1 MVKLALLMIL
11 LGGVGGAVGGV
22 VGTSL
27 GPGGTIGGG
36 LLVAAAFVVAAG
48 FLAERWGW
56 ISRGQRLWA
65 ILGGVFGLG
74 IALMMFL
81 STLYSPVGHYVS
93 PVLIGIG
100 GALGSLVGRST
111 HAKA

>member
-11 LGGVGGAVGGV
+11 LGGVGGAVGAL

-36 LLVAAAFVVAAG
+36 LFVGMLFVVGAGYLAA
-48 FLAERWGW
+48 RWHW
-56 ISRGQRLWA
+56 IAAGQRLWA

-74 IALMMFL
+74 MATMMFL

-100 GALGSLVGRST
+100 GALGALVGNSA
-111 HAKA
+111 HAEA

>member
-1 MVKLALLMIL
+1 MVKVGLLMIL
-11 LGGVGGAVGGV
+11 LGGVGAAVGAL

-36 LLVAAAFVVAAG
+36 LFVGALFVVGAG
-48 FLAERWGW
+48 FLATRWDW
-56 ISRGQRLWA
+56 IASGQRLWA

-74 IALMMFL
+74 MAAMMFL

-93 PVLIGIG
+93 PMLIGIG
-100 GALGSLVGRST
+100 GALGTLVGSSA